1 MEVAPVTDVN
11 SAEACRLRIYE
22 IDVEIIDL
30 IAKRF
35 AITDQ
40 VADLKAREC
49 IAITDTGREKQIFE
63 KVARDAEEM
72 GIPTGPA
79 IDFFRFVIDES
90 KARQGRRISKA
101 IAPPNSD

>member
-1 MEVAPVTDVN
+1 MEVAPVRDVS
-11 SAEACRLRIYE
+11 SAEACLARIDE
-22 IDVEIIDL
+22 IDFEIIDL

-40 VADLKAREC
+40 VADLKAREG

-72 GIPTGPA
+72 GIAAGPA
-79 IDFFRFVIDES
+79 IDFFRFIIDES
-90 KARQGRRISKA
+90 KVRQGRRISKA
-101 IAPPNSD
+101 IAPPDQY